1 MEERRKKWDD
11 DRWKREE
18 EWRQMQETSE
28 KEWKEWQE
36 HEQAETA
43 PHLLQMGNVGFLP
56 DFKYPIRT
64 QNSAHS
70 NNIASFSGS
79 PKRKEQ

>member
-1 MEERRKKWDD
+1 MPIYGVVCHVMSIYGNVFHVQMEERRKQWEE
-11 DRWKREE
+11 DRWKRED

-43 PHLLQMGNVGFLP
+43 PHLLQTGNVSS
-56 DFKYPIRT
+56 PIYLT
-64 QNSAHS
+64 T
-70 NNIASFSGS
+70 
-79 PKRKEQ
+79 